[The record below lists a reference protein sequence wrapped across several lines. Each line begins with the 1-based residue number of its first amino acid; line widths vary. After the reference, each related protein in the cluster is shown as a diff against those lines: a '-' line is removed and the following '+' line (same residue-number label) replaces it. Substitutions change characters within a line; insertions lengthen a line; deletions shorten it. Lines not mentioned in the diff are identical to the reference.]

1 MITHE
6 IRNLTIEEMKKELL
20 PYEWTQDQFGISF
33 NYLSDNG
40 SQHFISVSI
49 PELWKDWWNDC
60 DICPENGVICYNIR
74 IFAKYKC
81 IRILVDN
88 DDVYDKCYCC
98 ENLMGDL
105 GYCLSLE
112 TVELD

>member
-1 MITHE
+1 
-6 IRNLTIEEMKKELL
+6 MKKELL

-49 PELWKDWWNDC
+49 PELWKDWWTDC
-60 DICPENGVICYNIR
+60 KLCPENGVICYNIR

-88 DDVYDKCYCC
+88 DDVYDKCYCF
-98 ENLMGDL
+98 ENLMYDL
-105 GYCLSLE
+105 GHCLTLE

>member
-1 MITHE
+1 MITYE

-20 PYEWTQDQFGISF
+20 PYEWTQDQFGITF
-33 NYLSDNG
+33 NYLDDNG
-40 SQHFISVSI
+40 SEHFLSASI

-60 DICPENGVICYNIR
+60 KLCPENGVICYNIR
-74 IFAKYKC
+74 IFSKYKC

-88 DDVYDKCYCC
+88 DDIYDKCYCF
-98 ENLMGDL
+98 ENLMCDL
-105 GYCLSLE
+105 GYCLTLE